1 MSIYWLTPV
10 RIDGK
15 TTILGAGRI
24 ALEPEDARE
33 RFLFILKAISPGML
47 LLFKSHMLLSEDAE
61 AACGVD
67 ELPFDLGFVEEPIVF
82 GQDALEL
89 SHCAEAYFDRLPN
102 DKAMTEWLDIARLNI
117 SVIPE
122 LDLMLEDSWLRA
134 MQDWVG
140 QGYQIILLREDD

>member
-10 RIDGK
+10 RSEGQA
-15 TTILGAGRI
+15 TILVAGRI

-33 RFLFILKAISPGML
+33 RFLFLLKAVNPGML
-47 LLFKSHMLLSEDAE
+47 LLFKSHMLLSEEAE

-67 ELPFDLGFVEEPIVF
+67 ELPFDLSFVEEAIVF
-82 GQDALEL
+82 GQDVLEL

-102 DKAMTEWLDIARLNI
+102 GKEMMEWIDIARLNI

-122 LDLMLEDSWLRA
+122 LDLRLEDSWLTA
-134 MQDWVG
+134 MQGWVA
-140 QGYQIILLREDD
+140 QGNQMILLREDD

>member
-10 RIDGK
+10 RNEGQA
-15 TTILGAGRI
+15 TILEAGRI
-24 ALEPEDARE
+24 ALEPEDARQ
-33 RFLFILKAISPGML
+33 RFLYLLKAVNPGML
-47 LLFKSHMLLSEDAE
+47 LLFKSHMLLSEEAE

-67 ELPFDLGFVEEPIVF
+67 ELPFDLGFVDETIVF

-102 DKAMTEWLDIARLNI
+102 AKEMTEWLDIARLNI

-122 LDLMLEDSWLRA
+122 LDLRLEDSWLTA
-134 MQDWVG
+134 MQGWVA
-140 QGYQIILLREDD
+140 QGYQMILLREDD